1 MSKNPLDDEFNIA
14 TDNMIDDDYVA
25 VHIPDERELK
35 NLDLIA
41 DLALKAYKEQMDDI
55 ALIEPKNRVK
65 YLEVC
70 ERYLNQAKDA
80 IYKKKYL
87 EEMAK
92 RIVKA
97 NAGKTGSEVA
107 KDGAGEDEEGTT
119 EYKPLSRAELAEKV
133 RLVKK

>member
-107 KDGAGEDEEGTT
+107 KDGAGEDEESTA

>member
-97 NAGKTGSEVA
+97 NASKTGSEVA
-107 KDGAGEDEEGTT
+107 KDGAGEDEESTA